1 MHVDVWVEVEKVEEK
16 RWKRKKKVEEVS
28 SPRALIGLKEHHGYT
43 LTNN

>member
-1 MHVDVWVEVEKVEEK
+1 MHVDVWVEVE
-16 RWKRKKKVEEVS
+16 KVEEVS